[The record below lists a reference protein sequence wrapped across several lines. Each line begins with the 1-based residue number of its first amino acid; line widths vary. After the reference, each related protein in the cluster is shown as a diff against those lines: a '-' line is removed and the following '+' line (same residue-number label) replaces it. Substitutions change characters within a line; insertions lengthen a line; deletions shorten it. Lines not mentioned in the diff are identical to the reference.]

1 MATARREDADR
12 NASLQVREAVA
23 KQDNVFDFLQNRIL
37 THYPQAA
44 QILRREMPT
53 PRMAIVYP
61 TYVCNQNCTWCE
73 YSSENSEH
81 HSMMTDDDLRKLVVD
96 LDGLGVKGVEF
107 CGGGEPSL
115 HPVLTEVVCDLAA
128 RGIRV
133 GILTNGTRLKGD
145 LAEALIDHGSYVRVG
160 FDGGTE
166 ETVHRVKRP
175 RSPEARFGAVCDNVR
190 NMVRMRNERG
200 TRCHISM
207 KVVVDQANRHEI
219 EDAVALAASLQVDS
233 VQFKAARVC
242 DTELTAV
249 QSEEVDADIARCK
262 EMYRHRVVVIGGA
275 TKVNTTT
282 QCWLTPLQ
290 LTIDALGEVY
300 LCCYYTH
307 RKEKHTI
314 GNCFRDPL
322 RELWYDEGHWKKIDA
337 IEPCECNNLDCRFVK
352 YNEIMNEVMRDNDA
366 QFEFI

>member
-12 NASLQVREAVA
+12 SAPLQVREAAA

-44 QILRREMPT
+44 QILRREMPA

-61 TYVCNQNCTWCE
+61 TYVCNQNCSWCE
-73 YSSENSEH
+73 YSAENSEH
-81 HSMMTDDDLRKLVVD
+81 HSMMKDDDLRKLMAD

-115 HPVLTEVVCDLAA
+115 HPALTEAVRDLAA
-128 RGIRV
+128 RGMRV
-133 GILTNGTRLKGD
+133 GILTNGTKLKGG

-160 FDGGTE
+160 FDGGAE
-166 ETVHRVKRP
+166 ETVHRVKR
-175 RSPEARFGAVCDNVR
+175 RRTPEARFGAVCENVR

-200 TRCHISM
+200 TGCHISM
-207 KVVVDQANRHEI
+207 KVVVDRENRHEI
-219 EDAVALAASLQVDS
+219 EEAVALAASLQVDS
-233 VQFKAARVC
+233 IQFKAARVC
-242 DTELTAV
+242 DTELTAE
-249 QSEEVDADIARCK
+249 QSEAVNADIARCK

-307 RKEKHTI
+307 RKEKHSI
-314 GNCFRDPL
+314 GNCFQDPL
-322 RELWYDEGHWKKIDA
+322 QELWHGEGHWKKIDA
-337 IEPCECNNLDCRFVK
+337 IEPRECNNLDCRFVR